1 MCSGVSHIFSG
12 YYGFVYTFGYKIY
25 NVGTDTRSGVSETLC
40 PAFVYFEI
48 MDLWGPV
55 VYLAC
60 HIMDPGGYRCNA
72 RKGGSCQMNQGIA

>member
-48 MDLWGPV
+48 MDL
-55 VYLAC
+55 
-60 HIMDPGGYRCNA
+60 
-72 RKGGSCQMNQGIA
+72 